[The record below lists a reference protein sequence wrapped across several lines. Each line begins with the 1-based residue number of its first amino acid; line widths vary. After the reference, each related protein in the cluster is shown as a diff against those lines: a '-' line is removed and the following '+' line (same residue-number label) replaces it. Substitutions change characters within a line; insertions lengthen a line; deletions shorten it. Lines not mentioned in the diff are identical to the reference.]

1 MPLIKERLVFLH
13 EAAEKLRYLFSEPAI
28 PAAEEFIPKKSDLA
42 QAIRLLKL
50 GREQVKPM
58 AESRD
63 EDAEAIIKAA
73 AEKAGVKLGDLLMP
87 LRVAITGAR
96 VSPPLFGSLRILG
109 AERSLARVDRA
120 LEALVRAAT

>member
-42 QAIRLLKL
+42 QAIHLLKL
-50 GREQVKPM
+50 GRELVRSM
-58 AESRD
+58 AESSD
-63 EDAEAIIKAA
+63 EDAEAVIKAA
-73 AEKAGVKLGDLLMP
+73 AEKAEVKLGDLMMP

-109 AERSLARVDRA
+109 AAKSLARVDAALRA
-120 LEALVRAAT
+120 LS